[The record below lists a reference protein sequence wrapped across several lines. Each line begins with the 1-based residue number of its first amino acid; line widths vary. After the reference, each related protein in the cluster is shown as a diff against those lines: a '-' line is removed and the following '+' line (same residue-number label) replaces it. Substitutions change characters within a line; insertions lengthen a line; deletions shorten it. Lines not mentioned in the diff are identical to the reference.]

1 MQAEVGS
8 LVCAARRSHRATPC
22 ANVLRPAA
30 PTSPFISLLEL
41 PGGVGG
47 RGGGDAF
54 QACREIG
61 CFRPISDIHYPE
73 FIASKQSLA
82 CVRIFS
88 ITGCSR
94 IAAMI
99 FS

>member
-1 MQAEVGS
+1 MSAMS
-8 LVCAARRSHRATPC
+8 RSADLQFGQLT
-22 ANVLRPAA
+22 
-30 PTSPFISLLEL
+30 
-41 PGGVGG
+41 GG
-47 RGGGDAF
+47 
-54 QACREIG
+54 Q
-61 CFRPISDIHYPE
+61 RPISDIHYPE